1 MATTRQDI
9 DILERNYY
17 KANVQWL
24 KAASEF
30 ATMAVMH
37 QRTGKEH
44 VDELTRLAVARKSA
58 LEDWQMAITGMAEVA
73 MSELG

>member
-17 KANVQWL
+17 KENVAWL
-24 KAASEF
+24 KAAS
-30 ATMAVMH
+30 AYAMKAVMH
-37 QRTGKEH
+37 EKACKDDVE
-44 VDELTRLAVARKSA
+44 ELTRLAVARKSA
-58 LEDWQMAITGMAEVA
+58 LEDWQRAITGMAEVA

>member
-17 KANVQWL
+17 KENVAWL
-24 KAASEF
+24 KAASEY

-37 QRTGKEH
+37 QRTGK
-44 VDELTRLAVARKSA
+44 
-58 LEDWQMAITGMAEVA
+58 
-73 MSELG
+73 

>member
-1 MATTRQDI
+1 MGTTRQDI

-17 KANVQWL
+17 KEHVAWL
-24 KAASEF
+24 KAAS
-30 ATMAVMH
+30 AYAMKAVMH
-37 QRTGKEH
+37 EKACKED

-58 LEDWQMAITGMAEVA
+58 LEDWQRAITDMAEVA

>member
-1 MATTRQDI
+1 MTTRHDI

-17 KANVQWL
+17 KEHVAWL
-24 KAASEF
+24 KAAS
-30 ATMAVMH
+30 AYAMKAVMH
-37 QRTGKEH
+37 EKACKED
-44 VDELTRLAVARKSA
+44 VDELTRLAAARKSA